1 MLISRTHPIMRHAN
15 PAARKRQALL
25 LVGLLL
31 AGALALA
38 DENEAD
44 AQAERWATPAND
56 LQLSFGRDES
66 AHVVCPHVPGS
77 AHQPFCR
84 AFAADLLGVC
94 GHRNALKLVLA
105 NGELH
110 RVDSAL
116 IGIDGSFEPAHR
128 PEQPLDLRRAWL
140 PGEECE
146 LTEDLPEVVATDR
159 VGQLWLF
166 DGSAWQAIP
175 SGRRGASHP
184 R

>member
-1 MLISRTHPIMRHAN
+1 MRHAN

-77 AHQPFCR
+77 AHQPF
-84 AFAADLLGVC
+84 
-94 GHRNALKLVLA
+94 
-105 NGELH
+105 
-110 RVDSAL
+110 
-116 IGIDGSFEPAHR
+116 
-128 PEQPLDLRRAWL
+128 
-140 PGEECE
+140 
-146 LTEDLPEVVATDR
+146 
-159 VGQLWLF
+159 
-166 DGSAWQAIP
+166 
-175 SGRRGASHP
+175 
-184 R
+184 